1 MNKDYD
7 TWWYSGT
14 VVDIITFFRFSN
26 RLPYVFDSFISESL
40 QYKQMMSAI
49 K

>member
-1 MNKDYD
+1 MTHGD
-7 TWWYSGT
+7 TVAADT
-14 VVDIITFFRFSN
+14 VLDIITFFRFSN
-26 RLPYVFDSFISESL
+26 WLPYVFDSFISESL

>member
-1 MNKDYD
+1 MTHGD
-7 TWWYSGT
+7 T
-14 VVDIITFFRFSN
+14 VAADIITFFRFSN
-26 RLPYVFDSFISESL
+26 WLPYVFDSFISESL

>member
-1 MNKDYD
+1 MTHGD
-7 TWWYSGT
+7 TVAAGT
-14 VVDIITFFRFSN
+14 VLDITFFRFSN